1 MTESYK
7 KALFIDIDGT
17 LTMDGFRISERTEAA
32 IINAREKGHYLFIN
46 TGRALGNIPAE
57 LYKIIELF
65 DGISAGSGTHIRIG
79 DRILSDQSVN
89 INTLRSISNEIRK
102 RKDLWAVYE
111 GKHIIIGQNEVPKEW
126 NTVHCISDEKDFSG
140 FYTDEPVEVIAIGK
154 TVPEDIKNT
163 YRKELDIIQMK
174 NFADCI
180 PVGCSKAQSMKTIL
194 EHIGIPNENSI
205 AIGDSENDLAML
217 RAAGHSVA
225 VANAAPSVL
234 ESVDEITSKNTEDGV
249 AKIIEKYCL

>member
-1 MTESYK
+1 MTDNYK

-17 LTMDGFRISERTEAA
+17 LTMDNFRISARTEAA
-32 IINAREKGHYLFIN
+32 IKNARAKGHYLFIN

-57 LYKIIELF
+57 LNKIIALF

-79 DRILSDQSVN
+79 NEILSDAYVN
-89 INTLRSISNEIRK
+89 INILKNISDEIKK
-102 RKDLWAVYE
+102 RNDLWCVYE
-111 GKHIIIGQNEVPKEW
+111 GKNVIIGQNDVPKDW
-126 NTVHCISDEKDFSG
+126 NTVHYISVEKDFSD
-140 FYTDEPVEVIAIGK
+140 FYANEPIEVIAIGK
-154 TVPEDIKNT
+154 TVPKEIKDNFE
-163 YRKELDIIQMK
+163 KELDIIQMK

-194 EHIGIPNENSI
+194 DHIGIPNENSI